1 MSSLEILIASKAGF
15 CFGVKR
21 AIEMAQQTA
30 QDKNGPVYTY
40 GPIIH
45 NQQVVNKLQEQG
57 INKIGNITD
66 EKPGSLIIRSHGVEP
81 QIFEEATKVGHEVID
96 ATCPFVGRVQKLVRE
111 LAAEGYQVVIVGE
124 KDHPEVQGIV
134 GWSDGKALV
143 VENAAE
149 AEKITGYNRIGVVAQ
164 TTQPEANFNQVVRTL
179 QNKGIEVKVCNTICS
194 ATQERQKAALELAQK
209 VDVMIVVGGTNSAN
223 TGKLTKLCMG
233 TGTTTYQIETA
244 AELKAEWFDGVKR
257 AGLTAGASTPSWVIE
272 EVVNRM
278 SELGE
283 KMEGVQQETMQEG
296 MNEAVEVKTLHKGEL
311 VTGTVVQINN
321 DEVLVDVGAKSE
333 GVIPF
338 KELTSYN
345 ANPQEMVKVGDQ
357 IDVVVIKAEDEDGRT
372 ILSKE
377 RADVQKNWAKLQ
389 ADMENGT
396 VIDGTVREVVK
407 GGLIVDVGVRAFLP
421 ASLVDIGYVE
431 DLSQYLN
438 ETIKVR
444 IIEMNDTR
452 KKVVLSRKVVLEEE
466 KAKQRAELFQTI
478 EDGQTVK
485 GIVRRL
491 TDFGA
496 FIDIGGID
504 GLLHIS
510 EMAWYRIKHPSEVVN
525 VGDEIEVK
533 ILKVD
538 KEKEKV
544 SLGLKQVLPN
554 PWDNVEEKY
563 QVGSVVQAK
572 VVRLA
577 PFGAFV
583 QLEPG
588 VEGLVHI
595 SHLAE
600 QHVEKPED
608 VVTEGEE
615 IKVKVLSVDPEQK
628 RIRLS
633 IREVN
638 REPKPQRQPKKPQEQ
653 KPVQYQTPTEDGT
666 DGGGMTLGEAM
677 PPEVAEMLKQSK

>member
-1 MSSLEILIASKAGF
+1 MASKAGF

-21 AIEMAQQTA
+21 AIEIAQQTA
-30 QDKNGPVYTY
+30 KDISGPVYTY

-45 NQQVVNKLQEQG
+45 NEQVVNKLREQG
-57 INKIGNITD
+57 INKIGNMED
-66 EKPGSLIIRSHGVEP
+66 EIPGNLIIRSHGVEP
-81 QIFEEATKVGHEVID
+81 QVFEKATTIGHQVVD
-96 ATCPFVGRVQKLVRE
+96 ATCPFVGRVQQLVRE
-111 LAAEGYQVVIVGE
+111 LGTDGYQVVVVGDR
-124 KDHPEVQGIV
+124 DHPEVQGIV
-134 GWSDGKALV
+134 GWSEGKAIV
-143 VENAAE
+143 VENATE
-149 AEKITGYNRIGVVAQ
+149 AEQIDGYNRIGVVAQ

-179 QNKGIEVKVCNTICS
+179 QNKGAEVKVCNTICS
-194 ATQERQKAALELAQK
+194 ATGERQKAALELAEK
-209 VDVMIVVGGTNSAN
+209 VDVMIVVGGTSSAN
-223 TGKLTKLCMG
+223 TGKLTKLCKS
-233 TGTTTYQIETA
+233 TGTTTYQVETA
-244 AELKAEWFDGVKR
+244 AELKAQWFDGVKR

-283 KMEGVQQETMQEG
+283 KMEGVQEETMQEG
-296 MNEAVEVKTLHKGEL
+296 MNEAMEVKTLRKGEL
-311 VTGTVVQINN
+311 VSGTVVQINN
-321 DEVLVDVGAKSE
+321 DEILVDVGAKSE
-333 GVIPF
+333 GVVPIR
-338 KELTSYN
+338 ELASYK
-345 ANPQEMVKVGDQ
+345 ADPQEVVKVGDK
-357 IDVVVIKAEDEDGRT
+357 IDVIVIKAEDEEGRI

-389 ADMENGT
+389 ADMENNT
-396 VIDGTVREVVK
+396 VVDGVVREVVK

-421 ASLVDIGYVE
+421 ASLVDVGYVE
-431 DLSQYLN
+431 DLSKYLN

-444 IIEMNDTR
+444 IIEMNDNR

-466 KAKQRAELFQTI
+466 QTKARVELFQKI
-478 EDGQTVK
+478 EEGHTVK
-485 GIVRRL
+485 GTVRRL

-496 FIDIGGID
+496 FVDIGGVD

-510 EMAWYRIKHPSEVVN
+510 EMAWYRVNHPSDVVS

-533 ILKVD
+533 VLKVD
-538 KEKEKV
+538 RENEKV

-563 QVGSVVQAK
+563 AVGSVVPAK

-583 QLEPG
+583 QLEAG

-608 VVTEGEE
+608 VVSEGQE
-615 IKVKVLSVDPEQK
+615 INVKILSVDPAEK

-653 KPVQYQTPTEDGT
+653 KPMQYQTASEDGT

-677 PPEVAEMLKQSK
+677 PPEVADMLKQTK